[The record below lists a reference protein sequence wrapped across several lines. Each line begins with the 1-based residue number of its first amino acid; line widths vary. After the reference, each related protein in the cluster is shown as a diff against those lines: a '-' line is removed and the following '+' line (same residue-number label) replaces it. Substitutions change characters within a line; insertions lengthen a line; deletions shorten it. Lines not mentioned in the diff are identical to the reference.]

1 MKRASI
7 AVFICVWFLA
17 GGLQAESDSE
27 IITLATATLKYMGI
41 DVINVK
47 IADGRTKGGERVIII
62 TYKYT
67 LEDEGAR
74 LSELVK
80 ILEMGQTINNKMN
93 AKIDV
98 VSAIAGDRYGKAS
111 AIITI
116 NASDATW
123 FIRTKDSMGY
133 LKRWNVNLLQSNFL
147 PNTALNMGW

>member
-17 GGLQAESDSE
+17 GGLQAESDSK
-27 IITLATATLKYMGI
+27 IITLAKATLKYMGI
-41 DVINVK
+41 DVIDVK
-47 IADGRTKGGERVIII
+47 IADGRAKGGERVIII
-62 TYKYT
+62 TYMYT

-80 ILEMGQTINNKMN
+80 ILEMGQTLNKMN

-98 VSAIAGDRYGKAS
+98 VRAIAGDRYGKAS

-123 FIRTKDSMGY
+123 FIRTKDATGY
-133 LKRWNVNLLQSNFL
+133 LKRWNVYLLQSNFL

>member
-7 AVFICVWFLA
+7 AAFICIWFLA
-17 GGLQAESDSE
+17 GVLQAESDYE
-27 IITLATATLKYMGI
+27 IITLSTATLKYMGI
-41 DVINVK
+41 DLIDVK
-47 IADGRTKGGERVIII
+47 IADGRAKGGERVMII

-80 ILEMGQTINNKMN
+80 ILEMGHTLNNKMS
-93 AKIDV
+93 AKIDAV
-98 VSAIAGDRYGKAS
+98 AAVAGDRYGKAS

-116 NASDATW
+116 NAGDAAW
-123 FIRTKDSMGY
+123 FIRTKDAMGY

>member
-7 AVFICVWFLA
+7 AVFICILFLA
-17 GGLQAESDSE
+17 GVLQAESDPE
-27 IITLATATLKYMGI
+27 IITLATATLKYIGI
-41 DVINVK
+41 DVIDVK
-47 IADGRTKGGERVIII
+47 IADGRAKGGERVMII

-80 ILEMGQTINNKMN
+80 ILEMGQALNNAMS
-93 AKIDV
+93 AKIDAV
-98 VSAIAGDRYGKAS
+98 AAIAGDRYGKAA

-116 NASDATW
+116 NAGDAAW
-123 FIRTKDSMGY
+123 FIRTKDSLGY
-133 LKRWNVNLLQSNFL
+133 LKKWNVDLFQSNFL